1 MEKDHVKSW
10 NTHPKKW
17 NTHPPRLDPSNDEYI
32 TVQKKVALDSL
43 VEFSPPG
50 TQIPPPRAN
59 FDLWGV
65 AEKRGKE
72 KEKKK
77 KKRRKKEKKRRLPN
91 RACHSKVFFLE
102 CLLGEAWTIFEA
114 IHRQFYENEPPQS
127 QKTSTK
133 LYWMDHLTTLCCRFW
148 RTYWTW
154 NHQGSHQNITNTV
167 LVQQMNHRMTK
178 ISIYHSKLNFKKSLI
193 LGHTSVRMG
202 IRAPSV
208 AHSLQTRWFSEYVYI
223 ADDPF
228 SSNENASSGLRCSDS
243 ASRAYDLMVDVLA
256 T

>member
-1 MEKDHVKSW
+1 MALGTVPVH
-10 NTHPKKW
+10 
-17 NTHPPRLDPSNDEYI
+17 SNAYRI
-32 TVQKKVALDSL
+32 RIMCPIQ
-43 VEFSPPG
+43 
-50 TQIPPPRAN
+50 AN
-59 FDLWGV
+59 FEVLWV

>member
-1 MEKDHVKSW
+1 MIFPMRLVIQSYSSLSVFW
-10 NTHPKKW
+10 MRPGQFSRPFIVSFMRMSHPVRK
-17 NTHPPRLDPSNDEYI
+17 
-32 TVQKKVALDSL
+32 KKVQNCT
-43 VEFSPPG
+43 E
-50 TQIPPPRAN
+50 
-59 FDLWGV
+59 
-65 AEKRGKE
+65 
-72 KEKKK
+72 
-77 KKRRKKEKKRRLPN
+77 
-91 RACHSKVFFLE
+91 
-102 CLLGEAWTIFEA
+102 WTIYYTGTGY
-114 IHRQFYENEPPQS
+114 ISPQ
-127 QKTSTK
+127 
-133 LYWMDHLTTLCCRFW
+133 LCCRFW

>member
-1 MEKDHVKSW
+1 MHRKIFTWKGKKPIKSGGSDGGKFW
-10 NTHPKKW
+10 PCVGSGKRRKK
-17 NTHPPRLDPSNDEYI
+17 
-32 TVQKKVALDSL
+32 
-43 VEFSPPG
+43 
-50 TQIPPPRAN
+50 
-59 FDLWGV
+59 
-65 AEKRGKE
+65 

-208 AHSLQTRWFSEYVYI
+208 AHSLQTRWLSEYGTKLMTRFIV
-223 ADDPF
+223 
-228 SSNENASSGLRCSDS
+228 SHENASSVSGAQIVLLVLN
-243 ASRAYDLMVDVLA
+243 DLMVDVLA